1 MRKQK
6 SFQQIVLEQLD
17 INITTTANLDTDFI
31 FFIKFNSKRVTK
43 TIKLSE
49 DNIRNL
55 GIFELGDDFLDT

>member
-1 MRKQK
+1 MRKRK

-17 INITTTANLDTDFI
+17 INITTTNLDTDFI
-31 FFIKFNSKRVTK
+31 SVIKFNSKWVTK

-55 GIFELGDDFLDT
+55 GIFELGDDFGDT